1 MYVMSIWNI
10 VEEDYIAQVFCD
22 TYNEAECEANTV
34 LMELENDG
42 YPMNEV
48 AWNIKPYAKV

>member
-10 VEEDYIAQVFCD
+10 VEEDCIAQVFCD

-48 AWNIKPYAKV
+48 AWDIRSAR